1 MDHRRVRLFWET
13 LNLCQFG
20 LQNDILSQNN
30 SKNNNNSIAR
40 LLKQFSQVI
49 LSLAAFYLPYS

>member
-30 SKNNNNSIAR
+30 SKNKNNSIAR
-40 LLKQFSQVI
+40 LLKQFSQVT